1 MRIAAICLSLLFWLS
16 PAQAEVGD
24 PLNYVN
30 LGLKSSSTNKKI
42 KYFTKALELNP
53 ALVGVYERRGLLYF
67 FREEYDKVI
76 RDFEKY
82 LDLGPAKAEAFRML
96 GLGYLKSGIYHPAIA
111 SFARAIEMEP
121 QCAAAYSYRAEAYR
135 LSENYEEAISD
146 STKAIQLGGDQRA
159 QAEAH
164 LTRAKVYWE
173 KGYKDL
179 AAEDIIAF
187 WQNDPSVARLGGL
200 YTSLGPVVFGIQCLL
215 IAGIR
220 FKPDLKTDSLRGIRI
235 LRSKLLSPQVSETIR
250 RERLLF
256 LMSNT
261 LKRRLTTVVA
271 GAGYGK
277 STLIEQASR
286 YFRWN
291 AVWYRL
297 EKSDKEFG
305 AFLNYLLAGICQVF
319 PDFGVETLSRLE
331 ATKSL
336 KQEQETILT
345 IFLSELEEIVIDN
358 LIIILDDYHT
368 VQDDQEIGRTIEFL
382 LTNLPSLVHLVL
394 SSRTEIDLPLSRLK
408 ARREVIEITEN
419 DIAFTT
425 YEIAELFSRVFDIS
439 LDRGNLEIIH
449 QKTGGWVSGLILFC
463 HSLRE
468 KTSDNIESIISNL
481 QGTPEVVLCY
491 LEENVYELLAEDTK
505 DFLIKTSILNR
516 ITAPFCDRLLNIDCS
531 AEILKDLAR
540 AHLFISAVDEQ
551 GSRYYYHQLFQEFL
565 QIKLAK
571 ELDIKEL
578 VEFYKNAAGLLEE
591 AGENEELLNQYPLAI
606 LIEEPL
612 DPSPFSKAPSRH
624 VGEMPKPA
632 PRGLKIH
639 LLGKFKLFV
648 GDQEI
653 SAKRWKSRKARTL
666 FQFLLY
672 SRSRGYVNKEVLM
685 ELLWPEEDPQKTA
698 KRLHVALASL
708 RKTLQ
713 PDLERG
719 TPSSYISRDNDS
731 YTIDVGEEGWVDIEN
746 FVKELHL
753 ARQEKDLGKS
763 IAHYL
768 NAELIYKGDFLEEDP
783 YSDWCIEAREGFKSE
798 YLQLLGEIIEYYDG
812 RRDYKQCIKYA
823 NKYLKFDKY
832 AEDIYQ
838 LLMTYYANTGNKAMV
853 VKTFEN
859 CSDILENDLN
869 CPISN
874 ETKKLYQKL
883 IVS

>member
-1 MRIAAICLSLLFWLS
+1 MRIAAICLFLIFWLS
-16 PAQAEVGD
+16 PVQAEVGD
-24 PLNYVN
+24 PLDYVN
-30 LGLKSSSTNKKI
+30 LGLKSSSTSKKI

-53 ALVGVYERRGLLYF
+53 GLVDVYEKRGLLYF

-76 RDFEKY
+76 HDFKNY
-82 LDLGPAKAEAFRML
+82 LDLAPAKAEAFRML
-96 GLGYLKSGIYHPAIA
+96 GLGYLKSGFYQPAIS
-111 SFARAIEMEP
+111 SFTRAIEMEP
-121 QCAAAYSYRAEAYR
+121 KCTPAYSYRAEAHR

-146 STKAIQLGGDQRA
+146 STKAIQLGGDQKA

-173 KGYKDL
+173 KGYKNL
-179 AAEDIIAF
+179 AAEDITAF

-200 YTSLGPVVFGIQCLL
+200 YTSLGPFVFSIQCLL

-220 FKPDLKTDSLRGIRI
+220 FKPELKTDSLRSVRI
-235 LRSKLLSPQVSETIR
+235 LSSKLLSPQVSETIR

-277 STLIEQASR
+277 STLVEQASG
-286 YFRWN
+286 YFRWS

-297 EKSDKEFG
+297 EKSDKEFVT
-305 AFLNYLLAGICQVF
+305 FLNYLLAGICQFF
-319 PDFGVETLSRLE
+319 PDFGVETRRRLE

-345 IFLSELEEIVIDN
+345 IFLSELEEIVTDD

-368 VQDDQEIGRTIEFL
+368 VQHDKEIRRTIEFL
-382 LTNLPSLVHLVL
+382 LNNLPSLVHLVL

-408 ARREVIEITEN
+408 AIREVIEITEN
-419 DIAFTT
+419 DLAFTT
-425 YEIAELFSRVFDIS
+425 YEIAELFSEVFDIS

-449 QKTGGWVSGLILFC
+449 RKTGGWVSGLILFY

-481 QGTPEVVLCY
+481 QGTPEIVHYY
-491 LEENVYELLAEDTK
+491 LEENVYGLLAEDKK

-516 ITAPFCDRLLNIDCS
+516 LTAPFCDRLLNIDCS
-531 AEILKDLAR
+531 AEILKDLTR
-540 AHLFISAVDEQ
+540 VHLFISAVDEQ
-551 GSRYYYHQLFQEFL
+551 GSWYSYHPLFQEFL
-565 QIKLAK
+565 QTKLAK

-578 VEFYKNAAGLLEE
+578 IEFCKNTAGLLEE
-591 AGENEELLNQYPLAI
+591 AGENEEFLNHCPLGEA
-606 LIEEPL
+606 IEEPL
-612 DPSPFSKAPSRH
+612 DPSPVSKAPSRH
-624 VGEMPKPA
+624 AGEMPKSA
-632 PRGLKIH
+632 PRGLKVH

-653 SAKRWKSRKARTL
+653 SAKSWKSRKARTL

-685 ELLWPEEDPQKTA
+685 ELLWPEDDPAKTA
-698 KRLHVALASL
+698 KRFHVALASL
-708 RKTLQ
+708 RKTLE
-713 PDLERG
+713 PDIPRG

-731 YTIDVGEEGWVDIEN
+731 YTIDLGEKGWVDIEN
-746 FVKELHL
+746 FIKELRL
-753 ARQEKDLGKS
+753 ARQEEDLGKS
-763 IAHYL
+763 IEHYL
-768 NAELIYKGDFLEEDP
+768 KAETIYQGEFLEEDL
-783 YSDWCIEAREGFKSE
+783 YSEWCIEARESFGSE
-798 YLQLLGEIIEYYDG
+798 YLQLLREIIEYYDG
-812 RRDYKQCIKYA
+812 QKDYKQCIQYA
-823 NKYLKFDKY
+823 KKYLKSDKY

-838 LLMTYYANTGNKAMV
+838 LLMTYYATTGNKAMV
-853 VKTFEN
+853 VKTFEK
-859 CSDILENDLN
+859 CRDMIENDLN

-874 ETKKLYQKL
+874 EAKDLYQKL
-883 IVS
+883 IAS